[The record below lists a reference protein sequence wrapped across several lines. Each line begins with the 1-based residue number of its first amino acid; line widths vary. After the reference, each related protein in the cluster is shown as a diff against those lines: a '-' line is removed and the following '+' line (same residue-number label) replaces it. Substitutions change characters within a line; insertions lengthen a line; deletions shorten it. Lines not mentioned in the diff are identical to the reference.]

1 MFLPPVT
8 EDNNT
13 RAMIDTWLGYNH
25 NYRANPGE
33 FWDEEN
39 LSSDQFPLF
48 SPRKLRP
55 VLIEQ
60 ENIRGT
66 ILYAGNLCYLAGDKF
81 HYGEQVVDLAGYTLA
96 TSTSQQ
102 QIIPYGAYIL
112 IMPMGVII
120 NTADLTDVQAL
131 AASYTVTDGVTITY
145 RMCDMNG
152 SDRNATVSATAPA
165 NPTDGQYWVN
175 TTTGEA
181 GLYVYDGAQ
190 SSWTPVP
197 TSYIKIT
204 IPGAQ
209 LTQSFA
215 AGDVVTF
222 NSYNQD
228 LNRGAM
234 IQILDDEYM
243 VVMGMMNDL
252 THTETTTASWHLN
265 IQRKVPTMDYV
276 CADDN
281 RVWGCYYGYNTAGEL
296 VNEIYASKLGDPTN
310 WYVFQALSTDS
321 YTMSCGVPGKF
332 TGCITYQGYPHF
344 FKENAIIKVYGSMP
358 SEYQAYVTS
367 CRGVQDG
374 SYRSL
379 AIVNEYLIYKSP
391 SDIVIYDGSYPTSI
405 SQPLGRDRVFYSAV
419 GGGTLNKYYVSMEDA
434 GGKYYY
440 FNFDLQYNVWH
451 KEDAIR
457 VESFTAEENG
467 QIYAATDGKIY
478 GIGANENVLFLNKK
492 VGEEYVKWYAETIDM
507 GVDLPDYK
515 TPRQFTIRA
524 YVPVDSEI
532 VLQISYDGMPYED
545 IGIMRAPGELVSRVF
560 QFVPYRC
567 DHYRLKLSG
576 HGPVRIYSLTTTYEM
591 DSEEKN
597 EYHI

>member
-1 MFLPPVT
+1 MFLPQVI

-39 LSSDQFPLF
+39 LSSDLFPLF
-48 SPRKLRP
+48 TPRKIRP
-55 VLIEQ
+55 VLIEA
-60 ENIRGT
+60 ENIRGS
-66 ILYAGNLCYLAGDKF
+66 ILYAGTLGYLAGATF
-81 HYGEQVVDLAGYTLA
+81 HYGEYTIDLSNYTSA
-96 TSTSQQ
+96 TSTTQQ
-102 QIIPYGAYIL
+102 QILAYGAYIL
-112 IMPMGVII
+112 IMPMGVLI
-120 NTADLTDVQAL
+120 NTTDRSVQTL
-131 AASYTVTDGVTITY
+131 AATYTAGDSVTISYTL
-145 RMCDMNG
+145 CDING
-152 SDRNATVSATAPA
+152 TARSATVSSSAPS
-165 NPTDGQYWVN
+165 NPSDGAYWLN
-175 TTTGEA
+175 TTAGEA
-181 GLYVYDGAQ
+181 GLYIYDGAQ
-190 SSWTPVP
+190 GSWQPVP
-197 TSYIKIT
+197 TSYVKISV
-204 IPGAQ
+204 PGAQ
-209 LTQSFA
+209 LTSQFKV
-215 AGDVVTF
+215 GDVVKLNT
-222 NSYNQD
+222 YNAD
-228 LNRGAM
+228 LNKGVM
-234 IQILDDEYM
+234 IQAMGSDYI
-243 VVMGMMNDL
+243 VVIGLMNEL
-252 THTETTTASWHLN
+252 THSETTSNAWHLT
-265 IQRKVPTMDYV
+265 IQRTVPTMDYV

-281 RVWGCYYGYNTAGEL
+281 RVWGCYYGYNSAGEL

-310 WYVFQALSTDS
+310 WNVFQALSTDS

-358 SEYQAYVTS
+358 SEYQSYVTS
-367 CRGVQDG
+367 CRGVQEG

-391 SDIVIYDGSYPTSI
+391 SDVVIYDGSYPTSI

-419 GGGTLNKYYVSMEDA
+419 GGGTLNKYYISMEDNS
-434 GGKYYY
+434 GRFFY
-440 FNFDLQYNVWH
+440 FNFDLQANVWH

-457 VESFTAEENG
+457 IESFTSEENG
-467 QIYAATDGKIY
+467 QIYAATEDKIY
-478 GIGANENVLFLNKK
+478 GVGANENVLFLNKK
-492 VGEEYVKWYAETIDM
+492 VSEEYVKWYAETIDM

-524 YVPVDSEI
+524 YIPKDSEI
-532 VLQISYDGMPYED
+532 VLQISYDGQPYED
-545 IGIMRAPGELVSRVF
+545 IGIMRAPDELVSRVF

-576 HGPVRIYSLTTTYEM
+576 HGAVRIYSLTTTYEM